1 VDMTPD
7 MISKARSNTARGR
20 YDNVEFRLGEIEY
33 LPVADETADVIISNC
48 VINLSPN
55 KPQVFA
61 EAFRVLKRGGR
72 LAVSDVVATVDL
84 PEEVRQDLALY
95 SGCVA
100 GASRI
105 DELEVLLAQA
115 GFEAIRI
122 APKDE
127 SREFIRDWA
136 PGRGVEDYVVSATIE
151 AVKP

>member
-1 VDMTPD
+1 
-7 MISKARSNTARGR
+7 MISKARGNAARGR

-33 LPVADETADVIISNC
+33 LPVADGTADVIISNC

-61 EAFRVLKRGGR
+61 EAFRVLKPGGR
-72 LAVSDVVATVDL
+72 LAVSDVVATADL
-84 PEEVRQDLALY
+84 PEAVRRDLALY

-105 DELEVLLAQA
+105 DELQTLLAHA
-115 GFEAIRI
+115 GFQEIRI
-122 APKDE
+122 APKDA